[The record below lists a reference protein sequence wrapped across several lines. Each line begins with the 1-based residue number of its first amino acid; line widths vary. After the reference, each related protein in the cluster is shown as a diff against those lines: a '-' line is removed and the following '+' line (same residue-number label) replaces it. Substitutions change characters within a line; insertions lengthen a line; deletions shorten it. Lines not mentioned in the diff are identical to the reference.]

1 MKNTSCTSLRR
12 ALLSAAFAFAAAS
25 PLPAAVYTWDGGAAA
40 AHYEWAAN
48 WSPNSVPP
56 SSGEVVIGSAFPT
69 GKTIDFTSQRTC
81 AKLLFNSSAS
91 NVHLTYGFV
100 PPGDPKPK
108 LTITSGS
115 IENAAGAVE
124 IAVPL
129 HLTSLGTWKVSNTFG
144 KLTVSTPISGPTTPG
159 FFDALV
165 KTGSGTLEL
174 AGNNTFNGV
183 LWVQQGKVR
192 LATTAAFPAN
202 RPLIVDRYSTATN
215 PVLELGANVTPSV
228 SFLRVRN
235 ALLQGGTGSSIAIA
249 DALLMDGAEI
259 DVVLTGSSDV
269 AVSAN
274 AVVGLRRNNTFS
286 GTITLGSGAEL
297 HIDTTAGLGATGNT
311 VLVTAGEAFLV
322 GDASNTLNSGKTL
335 QADVGAQLVVQDFS
349 TINAKLKGAGVI
361 SLRHDWPLTLNASST
376 FFTGHLDR
384 DGDDLIAE
392 VGNALGGAYR
402 ITLNGTGDLVLGANN
417 VASSEPSFYPGNGA
431 GLIVNSHS
439 QDFGVFEVNN
449 THTHVQFLHADGLS
463 HTETHGVI
471 HFSDIVFT
479 GVPVANSPNLV
490 VTGWKGVP
498 GNAGTDDRIYCDASL
513 TTAELGRIRFIFASE
528 NHQAMRLAGGEL
540 VPKPL

>member
-1 MKNTSCTSLRR
+1 MQNSSCTSLRG
-12 ALLSAAFAFAAAS
+12 ALLSAAFAYAIAS

-81 AKLLFNSSAS
+81 AKLLFNGSAS

-115 IENAAGAVE
+115 IENAAGPVE

-144 KLTVSTPISGPTTPG
+144 KLTVSTPVSGPTTPG
-159 FFDALV
+159 FLDALV
-165 KTGSGTLEL
+165 KTGGGTLEL
-174 AGNNTFNGV
+174 AGNNTYNGV
-183 LWVQQGKVR
+183 LWVQQGKLRV
-192 LATTAAFPAN
+192 ASSAALPAG
-202 RPLIVDRYSTATN
+202 RPLMVDRFGTSTN
-215 PVLELGANVTPSV
+215 PVLELAPSVTPAI

-235 ALLQGGTGSSIAIA
+235 ALLQGGTNSSLAITSA
-249 DALLMDGAEI
+249 SLLDGAEI
-259 DVVLTGSSDV
+259 DVVLTGSADIDV
-269 AVSAN
+269 ADN
-274 AVVGLRRNNTFS
+274 AVVGLRRTNTFS
-286 GTITLGSGAEL
+286 GTITLGDQSEL
-297 HIDTTAGLGATGNT
+297 HIDTTAALGATFNT
-311 VLVTAGEAFLV
+311 VKVTSGEAFLV
-322 GDASNTLNSGKTL
+322 GDATNTLASGKTL
-335 QADVGAQLVVQDFS
+335 QIDAGAQLNVVDFS
-349 TINAKLKGAGVI
+349 TIGAKFKGDGVI
-361 SLRHDWPLTLNASST
+361 SLRHDWPLSVVSSNSL
-376 FFTGHLDR
+376 FEGHVDR

-417 VASSEPSFYPGNGA
+417 VASSEPSFYPGDGA
-431 GLIVNSHS
+431 GLVVNSND

-479 GVPVANSPNLV
+479 GVPVANAPNLV

-513 TTAELGRIRFIFASE
+513 TTAELGRIRFIFASQ